1 MSQTPL
7 NLKTWMTLGRVSNLP
22 TVWTN
27 TLAAALLSSSACALA
42 PPSSLVWILLLATLS
57 LLYLAGMLLNDL
69 LDADWDQQHH
79 NPRPIILGLVSRQQV
94 GLTTV
99 LLLMMAAA
107 SVLGLS
113 RLIDQPRWLL
123 GSVTLLVGCILGY
136 NLLHKKYA
144 HSVWLMGACR
154 SALYL
159 TAAASLA
166 VPPEPIWLCAIL
178 LGVYISGLTY
188 LARQEH
194 HNQLLS
200 RLPLILMLSP
210 LALTIYSNNF
220 WFWPVL
226 LLWLGWLGW
235 HYWHNLANPQQR
247 QVRAFIGAGLAAL
260 PLFDALVLA
269 VANQPLGSLLCVLVF
284 FLLPHF
290 QRWIKPT

>member
-1 MSQTPL
+1 MSQAPL
-7 NLKTWMTLGRVSNLP
+7 NIKTWMTLGRVSNLP

-27 TLAAALLSSSACALA
+27 TLAAALLASSAGALA
-42 PPSSLVWILLLATLS
+42 PPSSLVWLLLLAALS

-79 NPRPIILGLVSRQQV
+79 NPRPITLGLVSRQQV
-94 GLTTV
+94 RLATA
-99 LLLMMAAA
+99 LLLMLAAA
-107 SVLGLS
+107 ALLGLS
-113 RLIDQPRWLL
+113 RLIDQPHWML
-123 GSVTLLVGCILGY
+123 GSATLLVACILGY
-136 NLLHKKYA
+136 NVLHKKYA

-166 VPPEPIWLCAIL
+166 IPPGPIWLCAML

-194 HNQLLS
+194 RNQLLS
-200 RLPLILMLSP
+200 RLPLLLMLSP
-210 LALTIYSNNF
+210 LVLAFYSNSL
-220 WFWPVL
+220 WFWPVM
-226 LLWLGWLGW
+226 LLWLGWLGRS
-235 HYWHNLANPQQR
+235 YWRHLAQPQQR

-269 VANQPLGSLLCVLVF
+269 VADQPLGSLACVLVF

-290 QRWIKPT
+290 QRWVKPT

>member
-1 MSQTPL
+1 MSQM
-7 NLKTWMTLGRVSNLP
+7 KTWMTVGRVSNLP

-27 TLAAALLSSSACALA
+27 TLAAALLASSAGALA
-42 PPSSLVWILLLATLS
+42 PPSSLVWILLLAMLS

-79 NPRPIILGLVSRQQV
+79 NPRPITLGLVSRRQV
-94 GLTTV
+94 RLATWLA
-99 LLLMMAAA
+99 LLLAAA
-107 SVLGLS
+107 AALGLS
-113 RLIDQPRWLL
+113 RLIEQPQWLL
-123 GSVTLLVGCILGY
+123 AGVTLLVGCILGY

-166 VPPEPIWLCAIL
+166 MPARPIWLCALL

-194 HNQLLS
+194 LNQLLS
-200 RLPLILMLSP
+200 RLPLVLMLSP
-210 LALTIYSNNF
+210 LALAAYADTL

-235 HYWHNLANPQQR
+235 HYWLHLADPRRR

-269 VANQPLGSLLCVLVF
+269 VADQPLGSLLCVLVF
-284 FLLPHF
+284 FLLPHL

>member
-1 MSQTPL
+1 MSQM
-7 NLKTWMTLGRVSNLP
+7 KTWMTVGRVSNLP

-27 TLAAALLSSSACALA
+27 TLAAALLASSAGALA
-42 PPSSLVWILLLATLS
+42 PPSSLVWILLLTMLS

-79 NPRPIILGLVSRQQV
+79 NPRPITLGLVSRRQV
-94 GLTTV
+94 RLATWLA
-99 LLLMMAAA
+99 LLLAAA
-107 SVLGLS
+107 AALGLS
-113 RLIDQPRWLL
+113 RLIEQPHWLL
-123 GSVTLLVGCILGY
+123 ASVTLLVGCILGY

-166 VPPEPIWLCAIL
+166 MPTQPIWLCALL

-194 HNQLLS
+194 LNQLLS
-200 RLPLILMLSP
+200 RLPLVLMLSP
-210 LALTIYSNNF
+210 LALAGYADTL

-235 HYWHNLANPQQR
+235 HYWLHLADPRRR

-269 VANQPLGSLLCVLVF
+269 VADQPLGSLLCVLVF
-284 FLLPHF
+284 FLLPHL

>member
-1 MSQTPL
+1 MSQM
-7 NLKTWMTLGRVSNLP
+7 KTWMTVGRVSNLP

-27 TLAAALLSSSACALA
+27 TLAAALLASSAGALA
-42 PPSSLVWILLLATLS
+42 PPSSLVWILLLAMLS

-79 NPRPIILGLVSRQQV
+79 NPRPITLGLVSRRQV
-94 GLTTV
+94 RLATWLA
-99 LLLMMAAA
+99 LLLAAA
-107 SVLGLS
+107 AALGLS
-113 RLIDQPRWLL
+113 RLIEQPHWLL
-123 GSVTLLVGCILGY
+123 ASVTLLVGCILGY

-166 VPPEPIWLCAIL
+166 MPTQPIWLCALL

-194 HNQLLS
+194 LNQLLS
-200 RLPLILMLSP
+200 RLPLVLMLSP
-210 LALTIYSNNF
+210 LALVGYADTL

-235 HYWHNLANPQQR
+235 HYWLHLADPRRR

-269 VANQPLGSLLCVLVF
+269 VADQPLGSLLCVLVF
-284 FLLPHF
+284 FLLPHL

>member
-1 MSQTPL
+1 MTSATATLQ
-7 NLKTWMTLGRVSNLP
+7 TWMTLGRVSNLP

-27 TLAAALLSSSACALA
+27 AFAAVLLASSASALA
-42 PPSSLVWILLLATLS
+42 PPSPLVWTLLLSAAS

-69 LDADWDQQHH
+69 LDADWDHRHQ
-79 NPRPIILGLVSRQQV
+79 NPRPIALGLISRQQV
-94 GLTTV
+94 GLATTA
-99 LLLMMAAA
+99 LLLLATA

-113 RLIDQPRWLL
+113 QLVEQPRWLL
-123 GSVTLLVGCILGY
+123 GSAALLVACILAY
-136 NLLHKKYA
+136 NLLHKKNP
-144 HSVWLMGACR
+144 HSVWLMGGCR

-166 VPPEPIWLCAIL
+166 MPPEPLWLCALL
-178 LGVYISGLTY
+178 LGTYISGLTY

-194 HNQLLS
+194 RNQLLS
-200 RLPLILMLSP
+200 RAPAFLMLSP
-210 LALTIYSNNF
+210 LALAIYADNL
-220 WFWPVL
+220 WFWPLL

-235 HYWHNLANPQQR
+235 HYWRHLAHPPQR

-269 VANQPLGSLLCVLVF
+269 LANQPLGSLLCVLVF
-284 FLLPHF
+284 FVLPHF

>member
-1 MSQTPL
+1 MSQM
-7 NLKTWMTLGRVSNLP
+7 KTWMTVGRVSNLP

-27 TLAAALLSSSACALA
+27 TLAAALLASSAGALA
-42 PPSSLVWILLLATLS
+42 PPSSLVWVLLLAMLS

-79 NPRPIILGLVSRQQV
+79 NPRPITLGLVSRRQV
-94 GLTTV
+94 RLATWLA
-99 LLLMMAAA
+99 LLLAVVAA
-107 SVLGLS
+107 LGLS
-113 RLIDQPRWLL
+113 RLIEQPHWLL
-123 GSVTLLVGCILGY
+123 ASVTLLVGCILGY

-166 VPPEPIWLCAIL
+166 MPPQPIWLCALL

-194 HNQLLS
+194 LNQLLS
-200 RLPLILMLSP
+200 RLPLVLMLSP
-210 LALTIYSNNF
+210 LALTVYADTL

-235 HYWHNLANPQQR
+235 HYWLHLADPRRR

-269 VANQPLGSLLCVLVF
+269 VADQPLGSLLCVLVF
-284 FLLPHF
+284 FLLPHL

>member
-1 MSQTPL
+1 MNLAPHR
-7 NLKTWMTLGRVSNLP
+7 LKTWMTLGRVYNLP

-27 TLAAALLSSSACALA
+27 TLAAALLASSTSALA
-42 PPSSLVWILLLATLS
+42 PPSSLVWILLLAALS

-69 LDADWDQQHH
+69 LDANWDQQHH
-79 NPRPIILGLVSRQQV
+79 NPRPITLGLVSRQQV
-94 GLTTV
+94 GLATA
-99 LLLMMAAA
+99 LLLALAAA
-107 SVLGLS
+107 SVVGLS
-113 RLIDQPRWLL
+113 QLIDQPHWLL
-123 GSVTLLVGCILGY
+123 GSATLLVGCILSY

-166 VPPEPIWLCAIL
+166 VPPEPIWLCAVL

-194 HNQLLS
+194 RNQLIS
-200 RLPLILMLSP
+200 RLPLLLMLSP
-210 LALTIYSNNF
+210 LALAVYAVNV
-220 WFWPVL
+220 WFWALL

-235 HYWHNLANPQQR
+235 HYWRHLANPRQR

-269 VANQPLGSLLCVLVF
+269 VADQPMGSLLCVLVF

>member
-1 MSQTPL
+1 MTNAHLTLQ
-7 NLKTWMTLGRVSNLP
+7 TWMTLGRVSNLP

-27 TLAAALLSSSACALA
+27 ALAAALLASSVGALA
-42 PPSSLVWILLLATLS
+42 PPPPLVWALLLATAS

-69 LDADWDQQHH
+69 LDAGWDQQHQ
-79 NPRPIILGLVSRQQV
+79 NPRPIALGLISRQQV
-94 GLTTV
+94 SLATGA
-99 LLLMMAAA
+99 LLLLATA

-113 RLIDQPRWLL
+113 RLIEQPRWLL
-123 GSVTLLVGCILGY
+123 GSAALLAGLILAY

-144 HSVWLMGACR
+144 HSVWLMGGCR

-159 TAAASLA
+159 TAAACLA
-166 VPPEPIWLCAIL
+166 VPPEPLWLCALL
-178 LGVYISGLTY
+178 LGAYISGLTY

-194 HNQLLS
+194 RNQLLS
-200 RLPLILMLSP
+200 RAPAILMLSP
-210 LALTIYSNNF
+210 LALAIYADKV

-235 HYWHNLANPQQR
+235 HYWRHLANPHQR
-247 QVRAFIGAGLAAL
+247 QVRAFVGAGLAAL

-269 VANQPLGSLLCVLVF
+269 LADQPLGSLLCVLVF
-284 FLLPHF
+284 FLLPHL

>member
-1 MSQTPL
+1 MNP
-7 NLKTWMTLGRVSNLP
+7 NAPDLKTWLTVGRVSNLP

-27 TLAAALLSSSACALA
+27 TLAAALLASSAGALA
-42 PPSSLVWILLLATLS
+42 PPSSLVWLLLLAMLS

-69 LDADWDQQHH
+69 LDADWDQQHS
-79 NPRPIILGLVSRQQV
+79 NARPITLGLVSRRQV
-94 GLTTV
+94 RLAIYG
-99 LLLMMAAA
+99 LLLLAATA
-107 SVLGLS
+107 ALGLS
-113 RLIDQPRWLL
+113 RLVEQPHWLL

-136 NLLHKKYA
+136 NLLHKTHV

-166 VPPEPIWLCAIL
+166 VPAQPLWLCAVL

-194 HNQLLS
+194 LNQLLS
-200 RLPLILMLSP
+200 RLPLLLMLSP
-210 LALTIYSNNF
+210 LALAAYADTL

-235 HYWHNLANPQQR
+235 HYWLHLADPRRR

-269 VANQPLGSLLCVLVF
+269 VADQPLGSLLCVLVF
-284 FLLPHF
+284 FLLPHL

>member
-1 MSQTPL
+1 MSQMSG
-7 NLKTWMTLGRVSNLP
+7 LKTWMTLGRISNLP

-27 TLAAALLSSSACALA
+27 TLAAALLASSAGALA
-42 PPSSLVWILLLATLS
+42 PPSSLVWSLLLVTLS

-69 LDADWDQQHH
+69 LDADWDLLHH
-79 NPRPIILGLVSRQQV
+79 NPRPITLGLVSREHV
-94 GLTTV
+94 RHAAW
-99 LLLMMAAA
+99 LLLALAAA
-107 SVLGLS
+107 STLGLS
-113 RLIDQPRWLL
+113 RLTEQPHWLL
-123 GSVTLLVGCILGY
+123 GSVVLLVGCILGY

-166 VPPEPIWLCAIL
+166 VPPEPIWLCAAL

-194 HNQLLS
+194 RNQLLS
-200 RLPLILMLSP
+200 RLPLVLMLSP
-210 LALTIYSNNF
+210 LALAVYADNL

-235 HYWHNLANPQQR
+235 HYRQHLADRRRR

-260 PLFDALVLA
+260 PLFDALVMA
-269 VANQPLGSLLCVLVF
+269 VADQPLGSLFCVMVF

-290 QRWIKPT
+290 QRWVKPT

>member
-1 MSQTPL
+1 MNPPPGT
-7 NLKTWMTLGRVSNLP
+7 LKTWLTLGRVSNLP

-27 TLAAALLSSSACALA
+27 TLAAALLASSAGALA
-42 PPSSLVWILLLATLS
+42 PPSSLVWGLLLCALS

-69 LDADWDQQHH
+69 LDADWDRQHH
-79 NPRPIILGLVSRQQV
+79 NPRPITLGLVSRQQV
-94 GLTTV
+94 GLAT
-99 LLLMMAAA
+99 LLLLALACAA
-107 SVLGLS
+107 VLGLS
-113 RLIDQPRWLL
+113 RVIDQPHWLL
-123 GSVTLLVGCILGY
+123 AGAVLLTGCIVCY

-166 VPPEPIWLCAIL
+166 VPAQPIWLCAVL

-188 LARQEH
+188 LARQEQRNH
-194 HNQLLS
+194 VLS
-200 RLPLILMLSP
+200 RVPLLLMLSP
-210 LALTIYSNNF
+210 LALTFYATGV

-226 LLWLGWLGW
+226 LLWLAWLGW
-235 HYWHNLANPQQR
+235 HYWRHLADPRHR

-269 VANQPLGSLLCVLVF
+269 VADQPLGSLVCVSVF

>member
-1 MSQTPL
+1 MSQAPL
-7 NLKTWMTLGRVSNLP
+7 NIKTWMTLGRVSNLP

-27 TLAAALLSSSACALA
+27 TLAAALLASSARALA
-42 PPSSLVWILLLATLS
+42 PPSSLVWLLLLAALS

-79 NPRPIILGLVSRQQV
+79 NPRPITLGLVSRQQV
-94 GLTTV
+94 RWATA
-99 LLLMMAAA
+99 LLLMLAAA
-107 SVLGLS
+107 ALLGLS
-113 RLIDQPRWLL
+113 RLIDQPHWML
-123 GSVTLLVGCILGY
+123 GSAIRLVGCILGY
-136 NLLHKKYA
+136 NVLHKKYA

-166 VPPEPIWLCAIL
+166 IPPGPIWLCAIL

-194 HNQLLS
+194 RNQLLS
-200 RLPLILMLSP
+200 RLPLLLMLSP
-210 LALTIYSNNF
+210 LVLAFYSNSL
-220 WFWPVL
+220 WFWPVM
-226 LLWLGWLGW
+226 LLWLGWLGRN
-235 HYWHNLANPQQR
+235 YWRHLANPRQR

-269 VANQPLGSLLCVLVF
+269 VADQPLGSLACVLVF

>member
-1 MSQTPL
+1 MSQAPL

-27 TLAAALLSSSACALA
+27 TLAAALLASSAGALA
-42 PPSSLVWILLLATLS
+42 PPSSLVWLLLLAALS

-69 LDADWDQQHH
+69 LDADWDQQHQ
-79 NPRPIILGLVSRQQV
+79 NPRPITLGLVSRQQV
-94 GLTTV
+94 RLATA
-99 LLLMMAAA
+99 LLLLLAAA
-107 SVLGLS
+107 ALLGLS
-113 RLIDQPRWLL
+113 RLIDQPHWLL
-123 GSVTLLVGCILGY
+123 GSATQLVACILGY
-136 NLLHKKYA
+136 NVLHKKYA

-166 VPPEPIWLCAIL
+166 IPPGPIWLCAML

-194 HNQLLS
+194 RNQLLS
-200 RLPLILMLSP
+200 RLPLLLMLSP
-210 LALTIYSNNF
+210 LVLAFYSNSL
-220 WFWPVL
+220 WFWPVM
-226 LLWLGWLGW
+226 LLWLGWLGRS
-235 HYWHNLANPQQR
+235 YWRHLAQPRQR

-269 VANQPLGSLLCVLVF
+269 VADQPLGSLACVLVF

-290 QRWIKPT
+290 QRWVKPT

>member
-1 MSQTPL
+1 MSQIPQV
-7 NLKTWMTLGRVSNLP
+7 KTWMTLGRISNLP

-27 TLAAALLSSSACALA
+27 TLAAALLASSAGALA
-42 PPSSLVWILLLATLS
+42 PPSVPVWTLLLVTLS

-69 LDADWDQQHH
+69 LDADWDARHN
-79 NPRPIILGLVSRQQV
+79 NPRPITLGLVSRQQV
-94 GLTTV
+94 RLASV
-99 LLLMMAAA
+99 LLLALAAA
-107 SVLGLS
+107 SALVLS
-113 RLIDQPRWLL
+113 QRVDEPQWLL
-123 GSVTLLVGCILGY
+123 GSVVLLVGCIFGY
-136 NLLHKKYA
+136 NLLHKKHA

-166 VPPEPIWLCAIL
+166 IPPGPIWLCAAL

-194 HNQLLS
+194 RNQLIS
-200 RLPLILMLSP
+200 RLPVLLMLSP
-210 LALTIYSNNF
+210 LALALYADTL

-226 LLWLGWLGW
+226 ALWLGWLGW
-235 HYWHNLANPQQR
+235 HYRRHLANPQKR

-260 PLFDALVLA
+260 PLFDALVMA
-269 VANQPLGSLLCVLVF
+269 VADQPLGSLFCVLVF

>member
-1 MSQTPL
+1 MSQMSG
-7 NLKTWMTLGRVSNLP
+7 LKTWMTLGRISNLP

-27 TLAAALLSSSACALA
+27 TLAAALLASSAGALA
-42 PPSSLVWILLLATLS
+42 PPSSLVWILLLVTLS

-69 LDADWDQQHH
+69 LDADWDLLHH
-79 NPRPIILGLVSRQQV
+79 NPRPITLGLVSREHV
-94 GLTTV
+94 RLAT
-99 LLLMMAAA
+99 LLLLALATA
-107 SVLGLS
+107 SALGLS
-113 RLIDQPRWLL
+113 RLTEQPHWLL
-123 GSVTLLVGCILGY
+123 GSVVLLVGCILGY

-166 VPPEPIWLCAIL
+166 VPPEPIWLCAVL

-194 HNQLLS
+194 RNQLLS
-200 RLPLILMLSP
+200 RLPLALMLSP
-210 LALTIYSNNF
+210 LALAVYADNL

-235 HYWHNLANPQQR
+235 HYRQHLADPRRR

-260 PLFDALVLA
+260 PLFDALVMA
-269 VANQPLGSLLCVLVF
+269 VADQPLGSLFCVMVF

-290 QRWIKPT
+290 QRWVKPT

>member
-1 MSQTPL
+1 MSQAPL
-7 NLKTWMTLGRVSNLP
+7 NIKTWMTLGRVSNLP

-27 TLAAALLSSSACALA
+27 TLAAALLASSAGALT
-42 PPSSLVWILLLATLS
+42 PPSSLVWLLLLAALS

-79 NPRPIILGLVSRQQV
+79 NPRPITLGLVSRQQV
-94 GLTTV
+94 RLATA
-99 LLLMMAAA
+99 LLLMLAAA
-107 SVLGLS
+107 ALLGLS
-113 RLIDQPRWLL
+113 RLIDQPHWML
-123 GSVTLLVGCILGY
+123 GSAILLVGCILGY
-136 NLLHKKYA
+136 NVLHKKYA

-166 VPPEPIWLCAIL
+166 IPPGPIWLCAML

-194 HNQLLS
+194 RNQLLS
-200 RLPLILMLSP
+200 RLPLLLMLSP
-210 LALTIYSNNF
+210 LVLAFYSNSL
-220 WFWPVL
+220 WFWPVM
-226 LLWLGWLGW
+226 LLWLGWLGRN
-235 HYWHNLANPQQR
+235 YWRHLAQPRQR

-269 VANQPLGSLLCVLVF
+269 VADQPLGSLACVLVF

-290 QRWIKPT
+290 QRWVKPT

>member
-1 MSQTPL
+1 MSQM
-7 NLKTWMTLGRVSNLP
+7 KTWMTVGRISNLP

-27 TLAAALLSSSACALA
+27 TLAAALLASSAGALA
-42 PPSSLVWILLLATLS
+42 PPSSLVWILLLAMLS

-79 NPRPIILGLVSRQQV
+79 NPRPITLGLVSRRQV
-94 GLTTV
+94 RLATWLA
-99 LLLMMAAA
+99 LLLAAA
-107 SVLGLS
+107 AALGLS
-113 RLIDQPRWLL
+113 RLIEQPHWLL
-123 GSVTLLVGCILGY
+123 ASVTLLVGCILGY
-136 NLLHKKYA
+136 NLLHKKHA

-166 VPPEPIWLCAIL
+166 MPTQPIWLCALL

-194 HNQLLS
+194 LNQLLS
-200 RLPLILMLSP
+200 RLPLVLMLSP
-210 LALTIYSNNF
+210 LALAGYADTL

-235 HYWHNLANPQQR
+235 HYWLHLADPRRR

-269 VANQPLGSLLCVLVF
+269 VADQPLGSLLCVLVF
-284 FLLPHF
+284 FLLPHL

>member
-1 MSQTPL
+1 MSQTPQ
-7 NLKTWMTLGRVSNLP
+7 NLKTWLTLGRVSNLP

-27 TLAAALLSSSACALA
+27 TLAAALLASSAGALA
-42 PPSSLVWILLLATLS
+42 PPSWLVWILLLFTLS

-79 NPRPIILGLVSRQQV
+79 NPRPITLGLVSRQQV
-94 GLTTV
+94 RLATV
-99 LLLMMAAA
+99 LLLTLAAA

-113 RLIDQPRWLL
+113 QLIDQPHWLL
-123 GSVTLLVGCILGY
+123 ASVTLLVGCIIGY
-136 NLLHKKYA
+136 NVLHKKYA

-166 VPPEPIWLCAIL
+166 VPPEPIWLCAML

-188 LARQEH
+188 LARNEH
-194 HNQLLS
+194 NNLLLS
-200 RLPLILMLSP
+200 RLPLLLMLSP
-210 LALTIYSNNF
+210 LALAIYAGNL

-235 HYWHNLANPQQR
+235 HYRQHLANPQHR
-247 QVRAFIGAGLAAL
+247 KVRAFIGAGLAAL
-260 PLFDALVLA
+260 PLFDALVMA

>member
-1 MSQTPL
+1 MSQM
-7 NLKTWMTLGRVSNLP
+7 KTWMTVGRVSNLP

-27 TLAAALLSSSACALA
+27 TLAAALLASSAGALA
-42 PPSSLVWILLLATLS
+42 PPSSLVWILLLAMLS

-79 NPRPIILGLVSRQQV
+79 NPRPITLGLVSRRQV
-94 GLTTV
+94 RLATWLA
-99 LLLMMAAA
+99 LLLAAA
-107 SVLGLS
+107 AALGLS
-113 RLIDQPRWLL
+113 RLIEQPHRLL
-123 GSVTLLVGCILGY
+123 ASVTLLVGCILGY

-166 VPPEPIWLCAIL
+166 MPTQPIWLCALL

-194 HNQLLS
+194 LNQLLS
-200 RLPLILMLSP
+200 RLPLVLMLSP
-210 LALTIYSNNF
+210 LTLAAYADTL

-235 HYWHNLANPQQR
+235 HYWLHLADPRRR

-269 VANQPLGSLLCVLVF
+269 VADQPLGSLLCVLVF
-284 FLLPHF
+284 FLLPHL

>member
-1 MSQTPL
+1 M
-7 NLKTWMTLGRVSNLP
+7 KTWMTAGRVSNLP

-27 TLAAALLSSSACALA
+27 TLAAALLASSAGALA
-42 PPSSLVWILLLATLS
+42 PPSSLVWILLLAMLS

-79 NPRPIILGLVSRQQV
+79 NPRPITLGLVSRRQV
-94 GLTTV
+94 RLATWLA
-99 LLLMMAAA
+99 LLLAAA
-107 SVLGLS
+107 AALGLS
-113 RLIDQPRWLL
+113 RLIEQPHWLL
-123 GSVTLLVGCILGY
+123 ASVTLLVGCILGY

-166 VPPEPIWLCAIL
+166 MPTQPIWLCALL

-194 HNQLLS
+194 LNQLLS
-200 RLPLILMLSP
+200 RLPLVLMLSP
-210 LALTIYSNNF
+210 LALAGYADTL

-235 HYWHNLANPQQR
+235 HYWLHLADPRRR

-269 VANQPLGSLLCVLVF
+269 VAEQPLGSLLCVLVF
-284 FLLPHF
+284 FLLPHL

>member
-1 MSQTPL
+1 MSQM
-7 NLKTWMTLGRVSNLP
+7 KTWMTVGRVSNLP

-27 TLAAALLSSSACALA
+27 TLAAALLASSAGALA
-42 PPSSLVWILLLATLS
+42 PPSSLVWILLLAMLS

-79 NPRPIILGLVSRQQV
+79 NPRPITLGLVSRRQV
-94 GLTTV
+94 RLATWLA
-99 LLLMMAAA
+99 LLLAAA
-107 SVLGLS
+107 AALGLS
-113 RLIDQPRWLL
+113 RLIEQPHWLL
-123 GSVTLLVGCILGY
+123 ASVTLLVGCILGY

-154 SALYL
+154 STLYL

-166 VPPEPIWLCAIL
+166 MPTQPIWLCALL

-194 HNQLLS
+194 LNQLLS
-200 RLPLILMLSP
+200 RLPLVLMLSP
-210 LALTIYSNNF
+210 LALAAYADTL

-235 HYWHNLANPQQR
+235 HYWLHLADPRRR

-269 VANQPLGSLLCVLVF
+269 VADQPLGSLLCVLVF
-284 FLLPHF
+284 FLLPHL

>member
-1 MSQTPL
+1 MSQASSD
-7 NLKTWMTLGRVSNLP
+7 LKTWLTLGRVSNLP

-27 TLAAALLSSSACALA
+27 ALAATLLASSAGALA
-42 PPSSLVWILLLATLS
+42 PPSSLVWLLLLAALS

-69 LDADWDQQHH
+69 FDADWDQQHH
-79 NPRPIILGLVSRQQV
+79 NPRPITLGLVSRNQV
-94 GLTTV
+94 RLATA
-99 LLLMMAAA
+99 LLLTLAAA
-107 SVLGLS
+107 SLLGLGQ
-113 RLIDQPRWLL
+113 LIEQPHWLL
-123 GSVTLLVGCILGY
+123 GSATVLVGCILGY

-154 SALYL
+154 STLYL

-166 VPPEPIWLCAIL
+166 MPPQPIWLCALL

-194 HNQLLS
+194 RNQLLS
-200 RLPLILMLSP
+200 RLPLVLMLSP
-210 LALTIYSNNF
+210 LTLAIYSDNP

-235 HYWHNLANPQQR
+235 HYWRHLANPQHR
-247 QVRAFIGAGLAAL
+247 KVRAFIGAGLAAL

-269 VANQPLGSLLCVLVF
+269 VANQPWGSLACVLVF

>member
-1 MSQTPL
+1 M
-7 NLKTWMTLGRVSNLP
+7 KTWMTVGRVSNLP

-27 TLAAALLSSSACALA
+27 TLAAALLASSAGALA
-42 PPSSLVWILLLATLS
+42 PPSSLVWILLLTMLS

-79 NPRPIILGLVSRQQV
+79 NPRPITLGLVSRRQV
-94 GLTTV
+94 RLATWLA
-99 LLLMMAAA
+99 LLLAAA
-107 SVLGLS
+107 AALGLS
-113 RLIDQPRWLL
+113 RLIEQPHWLL
-123 GSVTLLVGCILGY
+123 ASVTLLVGCILGY

-166 VPPEPIWLCAIL
+166 MPTQPIWLCALL

-194 HNQLLS
+194 LNQLLS
-200 RLPLILMLSP
+200 RLPLVLMLSP
-210 LALTIYSNNF
+210 LALAGYADTL

-235 HYWHNLANPQQR
+235 HYWLHLADPRRR

-269 VANQPLGSLLCVLVF
+269 VADQPLGSLLCVLVF
-284 FLLPHF
+284 FLLPHL

>member
-1 MSQTPL
+1 MSQM
-7 NLKTWMTLGRVSNLP
+7 KTWMTVGRVSNLP

-27 TLAAALLSSSACALA
+27 TLAAALLASSARALA
-42 PPSSLVWILLLATLS
+42 PPSSLVWILLLAMLS

-79 NPRPIILGLVSRQQV
+79 NPRPITLGLVSRRQV
-94 GLTTV
+94 RLATWLA
-99 LLLMMAAA
+99 LLLAAA
-107 SVLGLS
+107 AALGLS
-113 RLIDQPRWLL
+113 RLIEQPHWLL
-123 GSVTLLVGCILGY
+123 ASVTLLVGCILGY

-166 VPPEPIWLCAIL
+166 MPTQPIWLCALL

-194 HNQLLS
+194 LNQLLS
-200 RLPLILMLSP
+200 RLPLVLMLSP
-210 LALTIYSNNF
+210 LALAAYADTL

-235 HYWHNLANPQQR
+235 HYWLHLADPRRR

-269 VANQPLGSLLCVLVF
+269 VADQPLGSLLCVLVF
-284 FLLPHF
+284 FLLPHL

>member
-1 MSQTPL
+1 MSQASPD
-7 NLKTWMTLGRVSNLP
+7 LKTWMTLGRVSNLP

-27 TLAAALLSSSACALA
+27 TLAAALLASSAGALA
-42 PPSSLVWILLLATLS
+42 PPSSGVWVLLLVALS
-57 LLYLAGMLLNDL
+57 MLYLAGMLLNDL
-69 LDADWDQQHH
+69 LDADWDQRHH
-79 NPRPIILGLVSRQQV
+79 NPRPITLGLVSRQQV
-94 GLTTV
+94 GLACA
-99 LLLMMAAA
+99 LLLALAAA
-107 SVLGLS
+107 AVLGLS

-123 GSVTLLVGCILGY
+123 GSAVLLLACILGY

-194 HNQLLS
+194 RNQLLS

-210 LALTIYSNNF
+210 LALAIHNDNP

-235 HYWHNLANPQQR
+235 HYWRHLANPRQR

-260 PLFDALVLA
+260 PLFDALVLT
-269 VANQPLGSLLCVLVF
+269 VANQPLGSLSCVLVF

>member
-1 MSQTPL
+1 MNPTPQ
-7 NLKTWMTLGRVSNLP
+7 LKTWMTVGRVSNLP

-27 TLAAALLSSSACALA
+27 TLAAALLASSAGALA
-42 PPSSLVWILLLATLS
+42 PPSSLVWVLLLALLS

-69 LDADWDQQHH
+69 LDADWDQQHD
-79 NPRPIILGLVSRQQV
+79 NPRPLTLGLVSRQQLRLAV
-94 GLTTV
+94 GLLW
-99 LLLMMAAA
+99 LLAAA
-107 SVLGLS
+107 ATLGLT
-113 RLIDQPRWLL
+113 RLVEQPHWLL
-123 GSVTLLVGCILGY
+123 GSVTLLVACILGY

-166 VPPEPIWLCAIL
+166 MPAEPIWLCALL
-178 LGVYISGLTY
+178 LGIYISGLTY

-194 HNQLLS
+194 LNQLLS
-200 RLPLILMLSP
+200 RVPLLLMLSP
-210 LALTIYSNNF
+210 LALAGYADNL
-220 WFWPVL
+220 WFWAVL
-226 LLWLGWLGW
+226 ALWLGWLGW
-235 HYWHNLANPQQR
+235 HYWRHLADPHRR

-260 PLFDALVLA
+260 PLFDALVMA

-284 FLLPHF
+284 LLLPYF

>member
-1 MSQTPL
+1 MSPMPQV
-7 NLKTWMTLGRVSNLP
+7 KTWMTLGRISNLP

-27 TLAAALLSSSACALA
+27 TLAAALLASSAGALA
-42 PPSSLVWILLLATLS
+42 PPSSLVWVLLLVTLS

-69 LDADWDQQHH
+69 LDADWDEQHN
-79 NPRPIILGLVSRQQV
+79 NPRPITLGLVSRQQV
-94 GLTTV
+94 RLASV
-99 LLLMMAAA
+99 LLLALAAA
-107 SVLGLS
+107 SALLLS
-113 RLIDQPRWLL
+113 QMIDQPRWLL
-123 GSVTLLVGCILGY
+123 GSVVLLVGCIFGY

-159 TAAASLA
+159 TAAAALA
-166 VPPEPIWLCAIL
+166 IPPEPIWLCAVL

-194 HNQLLS
+194 RNQLIS
-200 RLPLILMLSP
+200 RLPVLLMLSP
-210 LALTIYSNNF
+210 LALALYAENL

-226 LLWLGWLGW
+226 ALWLGWLGL
-235 HYWHNLANPQQR
+235 HYRRHLANPQRR

-260 PLFDALVLA
+260 PLFDALVMA
-269 VANQPLGSLLCVLVF
+269 VADQPLGSLFCVLVF